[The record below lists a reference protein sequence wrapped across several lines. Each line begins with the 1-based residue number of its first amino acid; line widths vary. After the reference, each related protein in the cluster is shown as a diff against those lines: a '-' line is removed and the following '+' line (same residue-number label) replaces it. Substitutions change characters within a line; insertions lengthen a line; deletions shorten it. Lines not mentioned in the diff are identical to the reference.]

1 VPGKACFNRRI
12 WEDVTVRY
20 ELRPV
25 RPDDTETLFT
35 LHRAAMRDYV
45 ESAYGPWDD
54 AVQRGF
60 LHRWLD
66 DDSDPLVIQ
75 VDGDIVGVV
84 DYVNHDDSVYIGR
97 IEIDPSMQ
105 GRGLGTAVLS
115 DIIAEADRSGEDVTL
130 EVIDVN
136 PARRLYERLGFVE
149 TATVGRKIH
158 LRRPASRPDP
168 ELPGSR

>member
-1 VPGKACFNRRI
+1 M
-12 WEDVTVRY
+12 RY

-25 RPDDTETLFT
+25 RPDDVETLFT
-35 LHRAAMRDYV
+35 LHRDAMRDYV

-66 DDSDPLVIQ
+66 GDSDPLIIE
-75 VDGDIVGVV
+75 VDGEVVGVL
-84 DYVNHDDSVYIGR
+84 DYVNHDDSHDDSVYIGR
-97 IEIDPSMQ
+97 IEIDPTMQ

-115 DIIAEADRSGEDVTL
+115 DVIADADRSGEDVTL

-136 PARRLYERLGFVE
+136 PARRLYERLGFLE
-149 TATVGRKIH
+149 TATVGRKVH
-158 LRRPASRPDP
+158 LRRPASRQDLEP
-168 ELPGSR
+168 PGSR